1 MAQISVSNLT
11 KSFGSET
18 VLENI
23 QFQVRPKDKIGIVGH
38 NGCGKTTLFNILM
51 KELDYDSGDVYVH
64 PELRIGYLKQ
74 NVHITLENSVYEE
87 CKKTYWRA
95 FEIENELLNL
105 EHMMAEA
112 GDKPD
117 LLETI
122 MQKYQRLTD
131 EFAEEGGL
139 SYQSEIKGMLKGMGF
154 TEEQYDL
161 SVNKLSGG
169 EKSRLE
175 LASMLL
181 GRPDILL
188 LDEPT
193 NHLDMDAV
201 AFLEG
206 FLKNY
211 QGTVLLISHDRYF
224 LDNVVNRVF
233 MIENHKLHDYDCGY
247 KEYASRRKK
256 DLEVLQH
263 AYENQQKEI
272 LRQKEIIERLSKLG
286 GSKRKRGISQSR
298 SRQKLLDKMILVPE
312 PEKDK
317 EQMRLRF
324 TPKYESGEDVLD
336 VKNISKSFDGNDIF
350 SDITFSVKK
359 GEKIGLVGDN
369 GVGKTTLFKLIL
381 SQLKPDEGQIRYG
394 SSVKTAFFD
403 QEQATLND
411 ENTMLDE
418 VWDKYPRLT
427 HFEVRSYLAKFQF
440 TGDDIFR
447 MVGELSGGEK
457 ARVALLKLML
467 SSANFLLLDEPTN
480 HLDIESR
487 EVLEEA
493 LLDYDGTCLVI
504 SHDRYFLNHVCKRI
518 LKLTNTGI
526 ENYIGNYDDYVFECK
541 KRLTS
546 DIEEAV
552 FENKT
557 QQKKNQ
563 KKIRSEQKERKSL
576 KTRSDK
582 IMKEVDELTKRLYKL
597 KEESFNPD
605 LYENHERARA
615 HHDKIEEIQIQIDEK
630 TDEWFELQAQLE
642 EE

>member
-112 GDKPD
+112 GDKQD

>member
-359 GEKIGLVGDN
+359 GEKIGLIGDN
-369 GVGKTTLFKLIL
+369 GAGKTTLFRLLL
-381 SQLKPDEGQIRYG
+381 SQLEPDEGQIRYG
-394 SSVKTAFFD
+394 NSVKTAFFD

-418 VWDKYPRLT
+418 VWDKYPRLS

-541 KRLTS
+541 KRLTC
-546 DIEEAV
+546 DVEEEV

-582 IMKEVDELTKRLYKL
+582 IMKEVDELTKRLDKL

-605 LYENHERARA
+605 LYENHEKARA
-615 HHDKIEEIQIQIDEK
+615 HHDKIEGIQIQIDEK

>member
-105 EHMMAEA
+105 EHMMTEA

-206 FLKNY
+206 FLENY

>member
-112 GDKPD
+112 GDKPN

-359 GEKIGLVGDN
+359 GEKIGLIGDN
-369 GVGKTTLFKLIL
+369 GAGKTTLFRLLL
-381 SQLKPDEGQIRYG
+381 SQLEPDEGQIRYG
-394 SSVKTAFFD
+394 NSVKTAFFD

-411 ENTMLDE
+411 ENTVLDE
-418 VWDKYPRLT
+418 VWDKYPRLS

-518 LKLTNTGI
+518 LKLTNTVI

-541 KRLTS
+541 KRLTC
-546 DIEEAV
+546 DVEEEV

-582 IMKEVDELTKRLYKL
+582 IMKEVDELTKRLDKL
-597 KEESFNPD
+597 KEESFNPE
-605 LYENHERARA
+605 LYENHEKARA
-615 HHDKIEEIQIQIDEK
+615 HHDKIEGIQIQIDEK